1 MLPQFQS
8 GFSGIKSGLFAPLI
22 ALILLLAGTHEVRA
36 QITKIRGKV
45 TDAATGEALPFVNVY
60 FKGTTTGSTTDEQG
74 YYSIETRHAADSLAA
89 SSVGY
94 LTRVKPV
101 IRNRFQEINFNLQP
115 DQISLSEV
123 VIKAGENPAEI
134 LLRKVIENKPLND
147 RENLEYY
154 QFEAYTKI
162 GFDANNLSEKF
173 MNRKILKPFAFI
185 FDYIDTSS
193 YTGKAY
199 LPVFLSESLSDVYYR
214 NTPRTRREVI
224 KASRV
229 SGIDNASISQLLGD
243 MIQRLSVA
251 AVRDCGLLPCR
262 NTPKFERDRMLKLPL
277 KPLLLLHFVTNRPSF
292 FSSDIPLIFSVCFV
306 IPLQS
311 AGLCVCKVLIFK
323 EREDFLFFLRVEE
336 SILFCKLW
344 FVSGLVRLANVYALC
359 VGILRLINCLKS

>member
-1 MLPQFQS
+1 MMHSRLQPRL
-8 GFSGIKSGLFAPLI
+8 SGIKSGLFAPLI
-22 ALILLLAGTHEVRA
+22 ALILLFSGTYEVKA
-36 QITKIRGKV
+36 QITKIRGRI
-45 TDAATGEALPFVNVY
+45 TDAVTGEALPFVNVY
-60 FKGTTTGSTTDEQG
+60 FKGTTSGSTTDEQG
-74 YYSIETRHAADSLAA
+74 YYSIETRQAADSLAA

-94 LTRVKPV
+94 HIMVKPV
-101 IRNRFQEINFNLQP
+101 VRNRFQEINFNLQP

-134 LLRKVIENKPLND
+134 LLRKVIENKQVNN

-193 YTGKAY
+193 YSGKAY

-243 MIQRLSVA
+243 MIQQVNIYDNYITLFQKNFTSPLAGSALFSYRYYLVDSANIDGHWCYKMAFKPRRKQEFTFYGEIWIHDSTYAVKQFEMRIAADANINFINDLVLAQEFELVA
-251 AVRDCGLLPCR
+251 GR
-262 NTPKFERDRMLKLPL
+262 
-277 KPLLLLHFVTNRPSF
+277 
-292 FSSDIPLIFSVCFV
+292 
-306 IPLQS
+306 
-311 AGLCVCKVLIFK
+311 
-323 EREDFLFFLRVEE
+323 
-336 SILFCKLW
+336 
-344 FVSGLVRLANVYALC
+344 
-359 VGILRLINCLKS
+359 